1 VTGEPADYRDRP
13 RPLADNVS
21 RPYWDGLRD
30 GVLRIQGCE
39 ACGTVQF
46 YPRPHCLVCGGQ
58 PVWHESTG
66 RGTVHTYTVIRQ
78 NGALPFRDQ
87 VPYVV
92 AIVDVDPGVR
102 MMGNVVGI
110 DPDDVRIGLGV
121 ELQIITVDDDYAV
134 PVWRVPK

>member
-1 VTGEPADYRDRP
+1 
-13 RPLADNVS
+13 
-21 RPYWDGLRD
+21 
-30 GVLRIQGCE
+30 
-39 ACGTVQF
+39 
-46 YPRPHCLVCGGQ
+46 
-58 PVWHESTG
+58 
-66 RGTVHTYTVIRQ
+66 VHTYTVIRQ
-78 NGALPFRDQ
+78 NGAPPFRDQ

-92 AIVDVDPGVR
+92 AIIDVDPGVR